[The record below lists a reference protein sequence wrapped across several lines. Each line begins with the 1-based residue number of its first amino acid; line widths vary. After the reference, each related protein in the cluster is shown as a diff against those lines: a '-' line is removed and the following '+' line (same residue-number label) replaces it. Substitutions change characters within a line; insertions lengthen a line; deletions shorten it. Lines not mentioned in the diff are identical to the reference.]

1 LSERRERMET
11 LVFGLQVAVIGVGMV
26 FVALIALIFIISLQD
41 KILSGFT
48 KKSLKRLKLQR

>member
-1 LSERRERMET
+1 MET

-41 KILSGFT
+41 KILVDY
-48 KKSLKRLKLQR
+48 KKA